1 VATKFKAVLEKLVRD
16 AGLEGAVLTTADGL
30 PVESVL
36 PAGQSE
42 ERLAAMSAATLSLG
56 ERAAFELEKGALEQ
70 ITIKAEK
77 GYVILTG
84 IGEEAV
90 LTVMAPHDAKLGLLY
105 LEIRKAAEELAKL
118 L

>member
-1 VATKFKAVLEKLVRD
+1 MATKFKPILEKLVRD

-30 PVESVL
+30 PVEAVL
-36 PAGQSE
+36 PANQSE
-42 ERLAAMSAATLSLG
+42 ERLAAMSAAILSLG

-70 ITIKAEK
+70 ITVKAEK
-77 GYVILTG
+77 GYVIVTG

-105 LEIRKAAEELAKL
+105 LEIRKAAQELAKL

>member
-1 VATKFKAVLEKLVRD
+1 MATKFKEVLEKLVRD

-36 PAGQSE
+36 PANQSE

-56 ERAAFELEKGALEQ
+56 ERAVFELEKGELEQ
-70 ITIKAEK
+70 VTIKAEK

-84 IGEEAV
+84 IGEDAV
-90 LTVMAPHDAKLGLLY
+90 LTIMAPHDAKLGLLY

>member
-1 VATKFKAVLEKLVRD
+1 MDTKFKPILEKLVRNAD
-16 AGLEGAVLTTADGL
+16 LEGAVLTTADGL

-36 PAGQSE
+36 PAGMSD
-42 ERLAAMSAATLSLG
+42 ERLAAMSAAILSLG
-56 ERAAFELEKGALEQ
+56 ERAALELEKGSLEQ
-70 ITIKAEK
+70 ITVKAQK
-77 GYVILTG
+77 GFVIVTG
-84 IGEEAV
+84 IGQEAV